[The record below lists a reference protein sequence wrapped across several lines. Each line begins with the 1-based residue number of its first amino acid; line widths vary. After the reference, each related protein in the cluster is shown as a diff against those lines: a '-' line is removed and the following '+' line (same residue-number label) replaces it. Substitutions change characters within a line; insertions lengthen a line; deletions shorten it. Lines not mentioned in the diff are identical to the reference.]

1 MKSQFKKKSVLFLY
15 TINEVLATEKCK
27 KVPFIIGTKP
37 HEKNLTKYEQYLY
50 AKNY

>member
-1 MKSQFKKKSVLFLY
+1 MSIERLKDEKPIKKKSVLFLY

-37 HEKNLTKYEQYLY
+37 HEKKFNKI
-50 AKNY
+50 